1 MGEEQRMEK
10 RAFLK
15 RYGNCIPVLAAVVI
29 NAVLIGAVFDY
40 YYDLNDDT
48 LMKDIMSG
56 RYAGVP
62 DGHNMQTL
70 YPLGLAVSLLYRLCG
85 EIPWYGLFLFVC
97 QFGCL
102 FLVGARTAGLIQR
115 KGKDRAGASG
125 SGVTAAV
132 LLTVFVWGGFLT
144 HLAEVQYTITCA
156 LLSAT
161 GIFLLLTMPER
172 DTWKDFFKE
181 GLPSILLF
189 FLAYQLRTEMLL
201 LTLPFAALAGLFSMV
216 QESRRGGKESLFRYL
231 AAALLLLLGMGL
243 LSGADAAAYAS
254 EEWKD
259 FRTFFDERT
268 TVYDFYPEAVT
279 QDTYSEELEGLG
291 VSENQQELLRN
302 YNFGL
307 DEEIDTVLLSKVA
320 DFAKSQIGGS
330 RDWTTLFRQRFAEY
344 LYRITHG
351 EDAPYNLL
359 VLCLCAAVL
368 VRGIAGAVCEKKE
381 PFYRR
386 YAALWVLVLY
396 ALMRTAIWMFLLLR
410 GRYPERITHSLY
422 LTEIFLLFA
431 MLLRLGRTM
440 PRAEEGNGRGDFCRS
455 LQRGVLRGLGLV
467 MLLVCIL
474 NAEQQ
479 VRTLLQRQTE
489 RESVNQERQ
498 AIEEYCALHP
508 DCFYFEDVYST
519 VSFSEKLFAET
530 GGISKAEAGGEYRGC
545 NYELLG
551 GWMCKSPLYREKLRA
566 YDIDEAGEALLFSEG
581 VCLIVSDT
589 EAQNG
594 FSWVTDYYKEQGIDA
609 AVICQERI
617 GEHYGVYRVDE
628 VQK

>member
-29 NAVLIGAVFDY
+29 NALLIGAVFDY

-56 RYAGVP
+56 GYAGVP

-70 YPLGLAVSLLYRLCG
+70 YPLGFAVSLLYRLCG

-102 FLVGARTAGLIQR
+102 FLVGVRTAGLLQKKR
-115 KGKDRAGASG
+115 EDDTGAYG
-125 SGVTAAV
+125 SGMIAAV
-132 LLTVFVWGGFLT
+132 LLTVFLWGSFLT

-161 GIFLLLTMPER
+161 GIFWLLTMPER
-172 DTWKDFFKE
+172 DTRKDFFKE
-181 GLPSILLF
+181 GLPSLLLF
-189 FLAYQLRTEMLL
+189 WLAYQLRTEMLL

-216 QESRRGGKESLFRYL
+216 QESRRGGKACLLRYL
-231 AAALLLLLGMGL
+231 AASLLLLLGMGMF
-243 LSGADAAAYAS
+243 SGADAAAYAS

-259 FRTFFDERT
+259 FRAFFDART
-268 TVYDFYPEAVT
+268 TVYDFYPEAIT
-279 QDTYSEELEGLG
+279 QDTYSAELEELG

-307 DEEIDTVLLSKVA
+307 DEKIDTELLSEVA
-320 DFAKSQIGGS
+320 DFAQVQIGGN
-330 RDWTTLFRQRFAEY
+330 RDWAVLLRQRFAEY
-344 LYRITHG
+344 LYRTTHS

-368 VRGIAGAVCEKKE
+368 VLGIADAVHEKKE
-381 PFYRR
+381 PLFQR
-386 YAALWVLVLY
+386 YAVLGVLLLY
-396 ALMRTAIWMFLLLR
+396 VLLRTAIWMFLLLR

-422 LTEIFLLFA
+422 LTEIFLLLA
-431 MLLRLGRTM
+431 MLLRLGRTL
-440 PRAEEGNGRGDFCRS
+440 PGAEGENGQGGFCRL
-455 LQRGVLRGLGLV
+455 LQRGVLRGLCLV
-467 MLLVCIL
+467 MLLICIL
-474 NAEQQ
+474 NAGHQ
-479 VRTLLQRQTE
+479 VRLLQQRQTE

-498 AIEEYCALHP
+498 AIERYCAQHP

-519 VSFSEKLFAET
+519 VSFSEKLFA
-530 GGISKAEAGGEYRGC
+530 KEAGGEYRGC

-551 GWMCKSPLYREKLRA
+551 GWMCQSPLYRDKLHA
-566 YDIDEAGEALLFSEG
+566 YGITGAGEALLSAEG
-581 VCLIVSDT
+581 VYLIVSDT

-594 FSWVTDYYKEQGIDA
+594 FSWVTDYYKEQGIDT
-609 AVICQERI
+609 AVVCQERI
-617 GEHYGVYRVDE
+617 GEYYGVYRVDE
-628 VQK
+628 VSR

>member
-1 MGEEQRMEK
+1 MGEEQWMEK

-15 RYGNCIPVLAAVVI
+15 RYRNCIPVLAAVVI
-29 NAVLIGAVFDY
+29 NAVLMGAVFDY

-56 RYAGVP
+56 RYVGVP

-70 YPLGLAVSLLYRLCG
+70 YPLGLAVSWLYRLCG

-102 FLVGARTAGLIQR
+102 FLVGARTAGLLQR
-115 KGKDRAGASG
+115 KGKDDAGAYG
-125 SGVTAAV
+125 SGVIAAV
-132 LLTVFVWGGFLT
+132 LLTVFLWGGFLT

-161 GIFLLLTMPER
+161 GIFWLLTMPER
-172 DTWKDFFKE
+172 DTWKGFFKE
-181 GLPSILLF
+181 GLPSLLLF
-189 FLAYQLRTEMLL
+189 WLAYQLRTEMLL
-201 LTLPFAALAGLFSMV
+201 LTLPFAALAGLFAMV
-216 QESRRGGKESLFRYL
+216 QESRHGGKESLFRYL
-231 AAALLLLLGMGL
+231 AALLLLLLGMGL
-243 LSGADAAAYAS
+243 LSGADAMAYAS

-259 FRTFFDERT
+259 FCRFFDERT
-268 TVYDFYPEAVT
+268 TVYDFYPEVIT
-279 QDTYSEELEGLG
+279 QDTYSAELERLG
-291 VSENQQELLRN
+291 ISENQQELLRN

-307 DEEIDTVLLSKVA
+307 DEEIDTELLAGVA
-320 DFAKSQIGGS
+320 DFAQSQIGGS
-330 RDWTTLFRQRFAEY
+330 RDWMKLIRQRFAEY
-344 LYRITHG
+344 LYRTTHS

-368 VRGIAGAVCEKKE
+368 VLGIAGAVREKEE
-381 PFYRR
+381 PFFRR
-386 YAALWVLVLY
+386 YAVLWMLFLY

-422 LTEIFLLFA
+422 LTEILLLLA
-431 MLLRLGRTM
+431 MLLRLGRVT
-440 PRAEEGNGRGDFCRS
+440 PGAEEGNGQGGFCRS
-455 LQRGVLRGLGLV
+455 VQRGVLRGLGFM
-467 MLLVCIL
+467 MLLLCIL
-474 NAEQQ
+474 NAGQQ
-479 VRTLLQRQTE
+479 VRTLRQRQTE
-489 RESVNQERQ
+489 RESVNQERE
-498 AIEEYCALHP
+498 AIEEYCALHT

-519 VSFSEKLFAET
+519 VSFSEKLFAGT
-530 GGISKAEAGGEYRGC
+530 GGTSAREDGGEYRGC

-566 YDIDEAGEALLFSEG
+566 YGIPGAGEALLSADG
-581 VCLIVSDT
+581 VYLIVSDT

-594 FSWVTDYYKEQGIDA
+594 FSWITDYYKEQGIDT
-609 AVICQERI
+609 AVVCQERI

-628 VQK
+628 VSQ